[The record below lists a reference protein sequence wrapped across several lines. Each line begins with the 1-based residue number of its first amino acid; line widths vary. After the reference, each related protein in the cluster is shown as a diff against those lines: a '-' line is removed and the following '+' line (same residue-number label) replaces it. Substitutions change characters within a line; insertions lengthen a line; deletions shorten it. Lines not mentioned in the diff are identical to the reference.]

1 MRDIPIKERKIDS
14 QWLKIGVQ
22 GDSGVER
29 YRFVIERYT
38 GNGTDLSEG
47 MGTVVFRLPD
57 GSEGVSKLEMEPVDE
72 IHIGLI
78 WEIGQEATAQP
89 GTLEVALRISG
100 LENRLWHSETGRFT
114 VGKTIPVP
122 SGQFTEI
129 IPRKSAR
136 RAAASAETM
145 EAFGMERIADPSRET
160 PITIAERSVMIPA
173 ELQNI
178 AVQNDQNS
186 EEVSIVLPR
195 YFDGFDL
202 SRHDIY
208 LRTLNEGGR
217 DDILFTSANKTIV
230 SNEIHLRWMLKP
242 PQTSYSGKLTIQ
254 LMIKGQDFQ
263 WSSNS
268 AVINIIKLIDGEPV
282 VPVTPS
288 VYETWMEEIS
298 ALSADVKSSKEAA
311 AASASAAAGSAS
323 AAKTSETNAAKSAS
337 SAKSDADKALEYRN
351 QAESAKETAQTSAGQ
366 ALESAN
372 SAFQSETAAENAK
385 TAAETAKSAAQA
397 SASQASASATSAD
410 QSKTA
415 AENAKKAAEAAKSA
429 AQKSK
434 EDTEEI
440 AASIQSY
447 TGLAKQYRDEAE
459 VFKNQAGASASSA
472 SASKTAAETA
482 KGLAETSA
490 NQAKR
495 FSESSQTS
503 AQSALQSA
511 QDAAASEDAAAGY
524 VEDAQGQAARAE
536 QEADRAEEAAD
547 RAQNI
552 ADAEFIN
559 PHTLEIEP
567 LQMILDET
575 FNFLFDL
582 IKKLHN
588 LGVTWSQIMD
598 KGLTWRE
605 IQEKGL
611 SWREIGV
618 AGITPENV
626 TALRKALMGLR
637 R

>member
-1 MRDIPIKERKIDS
+1 MTDINIKGRKIES
-14 QWLKIGVQ
+14 QWLKIGVE
-22 GDSGVER
+22 GDEGVER
-29 YRFVIERYT
+29 YRFVIDRYT

-47 MGTVVFRLPD
+47 IGTAVFRLSD
-57 GSEGVSKLEMEPVDE
+57 GTEGAAKLKIEEVDE
-72 IHIGLI
+72 THIGLI
-78 WEIGQEATAQP
+78 WEIGEEATRQP
-89 GTLEVALRISG
+89 GALEASIRISS
-100 LENRLWHSETGRFT
+100 LENRMWNSEIGRFT
-114 VGKTIPVP
+114 VGKTLPAP
-122 SGQFTEI
+122 SSQPTEI
-129 IPRKSAR
+129 MPRKAMTK
-136 RAAASAETM
+136 ALPASS
-145 EAFGMERIADPSRET
+145 MERIADPSQEKPLMVLER
-160 PITIAERSVMIPA
+160 TISIPA

-178 AVQNDQNS
+178 AVQNDKNS
-186 EEVSIVLPR
+186 EDVTILLPR

-202 SRHDIY
+202 AQHDIY

-217 DDILFTSANKTIV
+217 DDILFTDAEKSVV
-230 SNEIHLRWMLKP
+230 SNEIHLTWTLKP

-254 LMIKGQDFQ
+254 LVVIGKDFQ

-268 AVINIIKLIDGEPV
+268 AVVNIIRLIDGEPV
-282 VPVTPS
+282 IPVQPS
-288 VYETWMEEIS
+288 LYEKWLEE
-298 ALSADVKSSKEAA
+298 LSILADEAGKSKEDAA
-311 AASASAAAGSAS
+311 KSAAAAAGSAS
-323 AAKTSETNAAKSAS
+323 AAKSSETNAAKSAS
-337 SAKSDADKALEYRN
+337 SAKSDADKALGYRN
-351 QAESAKETAQTSAGQ
+351 QAEAYKGHA
-366 ALESAN
+366 
-372 SAFQSETAAENAK
+372 
-385 TAAETAKSAAQA
+385 
-397 SASQASASATSAD
+397 
-410 QSKTA
+410 
-415 AENAKKAAEAAKSA
+415 
-429 AQKSK
+429 
-434 EDTEEI
+434 
-440 AASIQSY
+440 
-447 TGLAKQYRDEAE
+447 
-459 VFKNQAGASASSA
+459 ASSA
-472 SASKTAAETA
+472 TAAFQSKTAAETA
-482 KGLAETSA
+482 KTAAEAAKTAAQTSAGQAKNSADAAKASEQNAGTSATAAASSKTAAETAKTAAEAAKTAAQTSAGQAKNSADAAKASEQNAAASATSAASSKTAAETAKDLAETSA

-495 FSESSQTS
+495 FSESAQTS
-503 AQSALQSA
+503 AQSAVQSA
-511 QDAAASEDAAAGY
+511 QDAAVSEEAAAGH

-559 PHTLEIEP
+559 PHTLEMEP